1 MSTQTPSH
9 TKDSAGSAGSTGST
23 RPAGLARSGGPLGS
37 VDRAARALLA
47 PTRSGSPPLAVAVVT
62 VLTVAAALG
71 ITAGLVAIVGG
82 TPGEVFSSML
92 DGSVGSPGA
101 FSQTLLEATPL
112 LLVAVGSCIS
122 SRAGVFNIG
131 QEGQLLIG
139 ASLGAYVGLR
149 TQGPPALVL
158 TLTLVCS
165 ALGGALWA
173 AIPAVMRYRRGVD
186 VVVSTLLMIFLAE
199 QLVSFVVSKPWL
211 LQETRVA
218 GQVVAPQ
225 SNALAPSFRLPAIGD
240 YPGLTISLGA
250 FLALGLAIVVAVL
263 LARGRWGFRLRMLGH
278 NPLAARHAGVREAT
292 FGGLALVL
300 SGAFSGLAG
309 GVVLTGEVY
318 RLQPG
323 MSDNYGWDGL
333 LVALVAR
340 DNPIAAVVTAL
351 VFGALRSGGGVLAS
365 TGVPAYLIDITQALL
380 VFAFVLPPALL
391 ALWRSATDRRRHAAA
406 TSAQAAPSGVAA

>member
-1 MSTQTPSH
+1 MSAPTRPDTPSGPGASVGP
-9 TKDSAGSAGSTGST
+9 SASSGPGVLGSA
-23 RPAGLARSGGPLGS
+23 
-37 VDRAARALLA
+37 DRAVRALLA
-47 PTRSGSPPLAVAVVT
+47 PTRNSGGSPLAVAALTVV
-62 VLTVAAALG
+62 TVAAALG
-71 ITAGLVAIVGG
+71 ITALLVAAVGG
-82 TPGEVFSSML
+82 APGKVFSSMI
-92 DGSVGSPGA
+92 DGSVGSSSSL
-101 FSQTLLEATPL
+101 SQTLLEATPL
-112 LLVAVGSCIS
+112 LLVAVGACVS

-139 ASLGAYVGLR
+139 AAVGAYVGLR

-158 TLTLVCS
+158 TMTLVCS

-199 QLVSFVVSKPWL
+199 QLVSFVVSQPAL

-225 SNALAPSFRLPAIGD
+225 SDALAPSFRLPMIGD
-240 YPGLTISLGA
+240 YPGFTLGA
-250 FLALGLAIVVAVL
+250 GAIIALALAVVVSL
-263 LARGRWGFRLRMLGH
+263 LLSRSRWGFKVRMLGH

-292 FGGLALVL
+292 FGGVALAI

-340 DNPIAAVVTAL
+340 DKPIAAVITAL
-351 VFGALRSGGGVLAS
+351 LFGALRSGGGVLAS

-391 ALWRSATDRRRHAAA
+391 ALWRAAAGRRRQAAVARAAVAGAAA
-406 TSAQAAPSGVAA
+406 